1 MVPYP
6 FGSIILVVAVSQ
18 TLVPTPPAPCPSLPM
33 AAASSSSAD
42 IPALAPDI
50 PTYTEEVQTAML
62 THLREK
68 HKVQLKAFRD
78 EEEKRFALLEEDLH
92 DRQEQEEECMK
103 ELFEPPPLPKKAK
116 VNAAASNTKDNT
128 SGVMIS
134 PTGAYCLF
142 KSTPTPSFADVMKA
156 LTSERLSA

>member
-1 MVPYP
+1 MGHMVPYP

-50 PTYTEEVQTAML
+50 PTCTEEVQTAML

-78 EEEKRFALLEEDLH
+78 EEEKRFALLEDLH
-92 DRQEQEEECMK
+92 DRQGQEECMM
-103 ELFEPPPLPKKAK
+103 ELSEPPEGHPPNRALEVYHLLKA
-116 VNAAASNTKDNT
+116 A
-128 SGVMIS
+128 
-134 PTGAYCLF
+134 
-142 KSTPTPSFADVMKA
+142 
-156 LTSERLSA
+156 